1 MNFISVID
9 YREAQSSIP
18 VDSFEHAQTI
28 TYFDDL
34 GKPLQVINVGASA
47 LGNDI
52 VQPVLYDNLGRE
64 NIKSLSYALGER
76 SGKYQSAVTETTVN
90 NYYVSNTPEGIE
102 ANNRAYTQIGFENSP
117 LNRVVSQTGPG
128 TAWANKPLLSN
139 YLSND
144 ASVSGWHVNDN
155 GSFTGTTYSA
165 HMLSISEIID
175 EQGNTTR
182 EYKDMQGKV
191 IQKSSLVNAQWYS
204 THYIYDDLGRLR
216 CVVPPKATG
225 PEDWNYAFTISMTQR
240 KG

>member
-1 MNFISVID
+1 MNFIPVID

-90 NYYVSNTPEGIE
+90 NYYV
-102 ANNRAYTQIGFENSP
+102 RRF
-117 LNRVVSQTGPG
+117 
-128 TAWANKPLLSN
+128 
-139 YLSND
+139 
-144 ASVSGWHVNDN
+144 
-155 GSFTGTTYSA
+155 
-165 HMLSISEIID
+165 
-175 EQGNTTR
+175 
-182 EYKDMQGKV
+182 
-191 IQKSSLVNAQWYS
+191 
-204 THYIYDDLGRLR
+204 
-216 CVVPPKATG
+216 PKALRQQPG
-225 PEDWNYAFTISMTQR
+225 IYPDWF
-240 KG
+240 